1 MNENFELNKIINQIV
16 EIDLKTINGIKN
28 YGYVLAPELINQI
41 DQIKTVNSTHEI
53 VKIFDEVMD
62 VLQTEQQPELVI
74 FFDQF
79 KIRYTYLDT
88 IKQALDASVTNYQQ
102 ETGKTLTWPEAF
114 TTFYIGFFYF
124 QIRKFSEDF
133 LRYVNNETFLNNWN
147 TTFYETLTEELNA
160 IILAKDVIGQ
170 LELIEAWI
178 TKYLD
183 PEILFNLI
191 DFNFEENIKEKE
203 NFINKFTEFKLA
215 LQTIDLIVDLMA
227 KEVKEGEDHE

>member
-1 MNENFELNKIINQIV
+1 
-16 EIDLKTINGIKN
+16 
-28 YGYVLAPELINQI
+28 
-41 DQIKTVNSTHEI
+41 
-53 VKIFDEVMD
+53 
-62 VLQTEQQPELVI
+62 
-74 FFDQF
+74 
-79 KIRYTYLDT
+79 
-88 IKQALDASVTNYQQ
+88 
-102 ETGKTLTWPEAF
+102 
-114 TTFYIGFFYF
+114 
-124 QIRKFSEDF
+124 
-133 LRYVNNETFLNNWN
+133 
-147 TTFYETLTEELNA
+147 
-160 IILAKDVIGQ
+160 LAKDVIGQ